1 MLGKGAQTSGVSF
14 LRRTEYISADASQR
28 IDPSKSRLKQDV
40 RKRKRTEFEKEDPR
54 RMIDDIVKGFN
65 IAYPQDKAP
74 DLGSQITT
82 EEQRAWDNPR
92 HPNDPSLKLLDAYPL
107 LPDLDALGDTGQFL
121 LSKFATNPTT
131 ATDTYDTRLDVAL
144 LRPIEPDPETL
155 EQREA
160 AIAAYNADPTLPA
173 PPPPEYEFDF
183 YLPDDRETAHSI
195 KSQFD
200 INDSASKDDKPTFR
214 YSYIRSYE
222 TYRQSGDPSD
232 AYNDTVALSLHDG
245 GDGTRLAKGA
255 YFYPIATK
263 TWIRPKQGRKMDQ
276 AGQVLRREKE
286 RPAVDVIEM
295 MIREAD
301 EGEVE
306 TREKQKRTL
315 EGLEV
320 EGAGEADA
328 EGEVD
333 VDTGVPVNGLGK
345 HSAAMPAADGAVA

>member
-1 MLGKGAQTSGVSF
+1 MV
-14 LRRTEYISADASQR
+14 
-28 IDPSKSRLKQDV
+28 
-40 RKRKRTEFEKEDPR
+40 
-54 RMIDDIVKGFN
+54 DDIVKGFN

-131 ATDTYDTRLDVAL
+131 ATDSYDTRLDVAL
-144 LRPIEPDPETL
+144 LRPHDADPEIL
-155 EQREA
+155 EQYEA
-160 AIAAYNADPTLPA
+160 AMAAYNADPTLPV
-173 PPPPEYEFDF
+173 PPQPDYDFDF
-183 YLPDDRETAHSI
+183 YLPDDPGAVAAI
-195 KSQFD
+195 KAQFD
-200 INDSASKDDKPTFR
+200 INDSAAGSSKDDKLTFR

-245 GDGTRLAKGA
+245 GGDTRLQKGA

-263 TWIRPKQGRKMDQ
+263 TWIRPKQGRKMDS
-276 AGQVLRREKE
+276 AGALLRREKE

-295 MIREAD
+295 MIRDAD

-306 TREKQKRTL
+306 TRDKQKRTM
-315 EGLEV
+315 EGLEAD
-320 EGAGEADA
+320 GAEEVDA

-333 VDTGVPVNGLGK
+333 AEVSATNGLGK
-345 HSAAMPAADGAVA
+345 HSAAMPAADAAVS